1 MILTTGECIKK
12 RRIECGLTQ
21 KELGHLIDVSQ
32 QMVAQYENGER
43 NPKIETLK
51 KMANA
56 LNCTIADLTET
67 VYEERIIPLTIAFT
81 RNEDSF
87 YERKVAFLENLLS
100 LYTKARDN
108 AKEEVIFLTAE
119 IQDLDERIE
128 KLEKKLRENPDTT
141 DPDHK

>member
-1 MILTTGECIKK
+1 LTTGECIKK
-12 RRIECGLTQ
+12 RRTECGLTQ

-32 QMVAQYENGER
+32 QMVAQYENNLR
-43 NPKIETLK
+43 KPKIETLK
-51 KMANA
+51 KIANA
-56 LNCTIADLTET
+56 LNCTTADLDET
-67 VYEERIIPLTIAFT
+67 VYVEKIIPLPFTFT
-81 RNEDSF
+81 RNEDPF
-87 YERKVAFLENLLS
+87 YERKTVSLEKLLS

-128 KLEKKLRENPDTT
+128 KLEKKLREKPDTT

>member
-1 MILTTGECIKK
+1 MTTGECIKK
-12 RRIECGLTQ
+12 RRTECGLTQ

-32 QMVAQYENGER
+32 QMVAQYENNLR
-43 NPKIETLK
+43 KPKIETLK
-51 KMANA
+51 KIANA
-56 LNCTIADLTET
+56 LNCTTADLDET
-67 VYEERIIPLTIAFT
+67 VYVKKIIPLPFTFT
-81 RNEDSF
+81 RNEDPF
-87 YERKVAFLENLLS
+87 YERKTVSLEKLLS

-128 KLEKKLRENPDTT
+128 KLEKKLREKPDTT

>member
-1 MILTTGECIKK
+1 MTTGECIKK
-12 RRIECGLTQ
+12 RRTECGLTQ

-32 QMVAQYENGER
+32 QMVAQYENNLR
-43 NPKIETLK
+43 KPKIETLK
-51 KMANA
+51 KIANA
-56 LNCTIADLTET
+56 LNCTTADLDET
-67 VYEERIIPLTIAFT
+67 VYVEKIIPLPFTFT
-81 RNEDSF
+81 RNEDPF
-87 YERKVAFLENLLS
+87 YERKTVSLEKLLS

-128 KLEKKLRENPDTT
+128 KLEKKLREKPDTT

>member
-1 MILTTGECIKK
+1 MTTGECIKK

-67 VYEERIIPLTIAFT
+67 VYEERIIPFPIAST

-87 YERKVAFLENLLS
+87 YERKVAFLEKLLS

-108 AKEEVIFLTAE
+108 AKEEVTFLTAE